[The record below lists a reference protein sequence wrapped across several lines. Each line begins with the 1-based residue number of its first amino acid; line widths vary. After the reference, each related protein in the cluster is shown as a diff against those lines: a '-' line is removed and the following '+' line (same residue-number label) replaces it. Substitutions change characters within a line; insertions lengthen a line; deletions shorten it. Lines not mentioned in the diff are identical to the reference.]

1 MKRRSTLM
9 ALALSAVALTA
20 QAQRTPTHPLDIA
33 TTDETGWIN
42 SFMSWEP
49 GKTIANA
56 SRIDDEFFISR
67 VKPKKR
73 IGEKEGDYI
82 VDANVDRNRKM
93 CLWTPLDDPTSKWKA
108 LPRYCF
114 EGDNFSLWS
123 YLDIH
128 GNWTAPWI
136 RCSAGLADVAAKNGV
151 KVGTL
156 MSIPFGV
163 RINLNWGSGT
173 HETTLRK
180 LTETTS
186 QGKYKHAAKL
196 VQYMKYYGVNGIGIN
211 SEFVSDR
218 YSMDRLI
225 NFFAEC
231 HEEGKK
237 QGWDFQVYWY
247 DFMSS
252 SGSMV
257 HDAGLGDHNIKIF
270 GTGDKPVTDMLFF
283 NYGWSKGLLETS
295 VRRAERE
302 KRSSYDL
309 YAGFDIQGRA
319 LRMAGGQQTWRG
331 LSQTKTSVGF
341 WGAHSQ
347 SLLHQSAT
355 DDGTSD
361 IAIQKAYLLK
371 QELCFSGGYRNP
383 AYRPQFNDGCN
394 LSNASLQSFH
404 GLASLL
410 TAKSTI
416 TTVPFVSRFN
426 LGNGLKFRN
435 AGEVTFDHKWHNIN
449 TQDIM
454 PTWRW
459 WITNEEDRVD
469 ASSYASLIKA
479 ELTFDDAY
487 FGGSC
492 LSLQGR
498 TASSRVKL
506 FKTMLDVKADYTLS
520 ITYKM
525 PETAETHAK
534 LFVALKGETGKYKE
548 VNIPNAGK
556 AGQWVTY
563 TAKMSDLGLTE
574 DATVAMI
581 GLKFE
586 NTPANYKMLVG
597 EMALRNPNQTFNTK
611 LPNVGEVEILRG
623 RYNAFDVKMRY
634 YSDDGTGKNKT
645 YNDDVDTWYYEIYV
659 QPKNGKEQ
667 LLTATTSWAAY
678 VVDAPVSSDMNN
690 RTIRMGVRAM
700 SPDGVHH
707 SDIAWGK
714 WIDVP
719 YNQPLHTA
727 KLNKSVIKPGEDF
740 VLSLEDLIEQP
751 AQKWE
756 IIRPSDNRTVFSAEN
771 TTSCNVKIDEIG
783 VYDLKMVDSDGK
795 EHINRGFIQISP
807 VSTGAVPH
815 IETVTASKQQ
825 VQMGEEVKYS
835 YTGRS
840 GNGKVSRGL
849 IITDPNMF
857 RMPAELQEGTTYSY
871 ALWFKAD
878 GFRHDK
884 QGTNLINKNT
894 IKDSWPHNNW
904 GDLWVT
910 IRPEWKN
917 HQANEISF
925 NTMGW
930 TEHDS
935 PKENMMSK
943 GYQVV
948 PGVWTHVVITQEG
961 GTQRMYFNGKEVA
974 NAFFHNSKRREDMTD
989 DGRVKRFDKAD
1000 IFIGGGNVY
1009 KAGFNGVIDE
1019 VQVWDKALS
1028 ADEVKQCMNGYEKGK
1043 APQGLRGY
1051 YTFEEKTADGK
1062 YANWGNAGEQYKGD
1076 VVAIAQSGGEKTDN
1090 AYYDTRED
1098 NNNVLGY
1105 PGIPGT
1111 LEVKAEAAWKLD
1123 GAKVIEKGDMA
1134 TVTYAAAGKYGATLK
1149 LTNLWGEDTKTVA
1162 EIVEV
1167 TNVTN
1172 SINGVKEAADFA
1184 VYPNPFVESV
1194 NLRFAEGGVYAI
1206 QVTTVNG
1213 AVMQN
1218 TKATVNAG
1226 DVVNVAITGAKG
1238 LYIVRVLKNGKQYK
1252 AVKVVKE

>member
-1 MKRRSTLM
+1 MKRKSTLM
-9 ALALSAVALTA
+9 ALALTAIALTA

-33 TTDETGWIN
+33 TTDETNWIN
-42 SFMSWEP
+42 TFMNWQP
-49 GKTIANA
+49 GKTIGNV

-73 IGEKEGDYI
+73 IGEANGDYSAETGA
-82 VDANVDRNRKM
+82 DSNRKM
-93 CLWTPLDDPTSKWKA
+93 CLWTPLDDPTSTWKA
-108 LPRYCF
+108 FPRYCF
-114 EGDNFSLWS
+114 EGDNFSLWN

-156 MSIPFGV
+156 MSIPWQV

-180 LTETTS
+180 LTDKNS
-186 QGKYKHAAKL
+186 QGKYKYAAKL
-196 VQYMKYYGVNGIGIN
+196 VQYMKYYGVNGIGVN
-211 SEFVSDR
+211 SEFVSDPN
-218 YSMDRLI
+218 SMDRLI

-231 HEEGKK
+231 HQEGKK
-237 QGWDFQVYWY
+237 QDWDFQVYWY
-247 DFMSS
+247 DGTNS
-252 SGSMV
+252 SGSITF
-257 HDAGLGDHNIKIF
+257 DAGLGEHNIKMF
-270 GTGDKPVTDMLFF
+270 GTSERPVTDMLFF
-283 NYGWSKGLLETS
+283 NYGWSKGQLNNS
-295 VRRAERE
+295 VRRAERVN
-302 KRSSYDL
+302 RSGYDI

-319 LRMAGGQQTWRG
+319 LRLRGDDQSWRA
-331 LSQTKTSVGF
+331 LSETKASVGF

-361 IAIQKAYLLK
+361 LAIQKAYLLK

-383 AYRPQFNDGCN
+383 AYRPSFTDGCN
-394 LSNASLQSFH
+394 LSNASLKNFH

-416 TTVPFVSRFN
+416 TAVPFVSRFN

-435 AGEVTFDHKWHNIN
+435 EGEVTFDHKWHNIN
-449 TQDIM
+449 TQDLM

-459 WITNEEDRVD
+459 WITNAEDRVD
-469 ASSYASLIKA
+469 AASYPSLIKA

-492 LSLQGR
+492 LSIEGK
-498 TASSRVKL
+498 TPASHVKL
-506 FKTMLDVKADYTLS
+506 FKTMLDVKPDYTLS

-525 PETAETHAK
+525 PENPETHAK
-534 LFVALKGETGKYKE
+534 LFVALKGETANYKT
-548 VNIPNAGK
+548 VNIPNEGK
-556 AGQWVTY
+556 AGQWVTF
-563 TAKMSDLGLTE
+563 TAKMSDLGLAA

-597 EMALRNPNQTFNTK
+597 EMALRNPAQTFNTK
-611 LPNVGEVEILRG
+611 KPTVAEVQVLRG
-623 RYNAFDVKMRY
+623 RYNAFDFKMRY
-634 YSDDGTGKNKT
+634 YSDDGTGTTKT

-659 QPKNGKEQ
+659 QPKNGNAQ
-667 LLTATTSWAAY
+667 MLTATTSWAAY
-678 VVDAPVSSDMNN
+678 VVDAPVSSDKDN
-690 RTIRMGVRAM
+690 RMMRMGVRAV
-700 SPDGVHH
+700 SPDGLHH
-707 SDIAWGK
+707 SDIAWSD
-714 WIDVP
+714 WTNVAYD
-719 YNQPLHTA
+719 QPLHTA
-727 KLNKSVIKPGEDF
+727 KLNKSVIKPGEPF
-740 VLSLEDLIEQP
+740 VVSLEDLIEEP
-751 AQKWE
+751 AQRWE
-756 IIRPSDNRTVFSAEN
+756 IIRASDNQTVFSAQN
-771 TTSCNVKIDEIG
+771 TTSCNVTINEIG
-783 VYDLKMVDSDGK
+783 VYDLKLVDSEGK
-795 EHINRGFIQISP
+795 EHNNRGFIQISP
-807 VSTGAVPH
+807 ESTGAVPH
-815 IETVTASKQQ
+815 IETIAASKQK
-825 VQMGEEVKYS
+825 VDKEEQVKYS
-835 YTGRS
+835 YTGKQ

-849 IITDPNMF
+849 IINDPNMF
-857 RMPAELQEGTTYSY
+857 RMPADLQQGTTYSY

-878 GFRHDK
+878 GFKHDK

-910 IRPEWKN
+910 IRPQWNGHE
-917 HQANEISF
+917 ANEISF
-925 NTMGW
+925 NVMGW
-930 TEHDS
+930 KAHDS
-935 PKENMMSK
+935 PKENMMST

-948 PGVWTHVVITQEG
+948 PGVWTHVVVTQDG
-961 GTQRMYFNGKEVA
+961 GIQRIYFNGKQVA
-974 NAFFHNSKRREDMTD
+974 NAFFGDSKRREDRTD

-1028 ADEVKQCMNGYEKGK
+1028 PEEVKQCMNGFEKGK

-1051 YTFEEKTADGK
+1051 YTFEEKTNDGK
-1062 YANWGNAGEQYKGD
+1062 YANWGTAGEQFTGD
-1076 VVAIAQSGGEKTDN
+1076 VVAIAQSGGEKTEN
-1090 AYYDTRED
+1090 AYYDLRED
-1098 NNNVLGY
+1098 NNNVLGN

-1111 LEVKAEAAWKLD
+1111 LEVKTEALWTLD
-1123 GAKVIEKGDMA
+1123 GARVIEKGDVA
-1134 TVTYAAAGKYGATLK
+1134 TVAYAAAGHYGATLK
-1149 LTNLWGEDTKTVA
+1149 LVNRWGEDTKTVA
-1162 EIVEV
+1162 NLVEV
-1167 TNVTN
+1167 TNTTN
-1172 SINGVKEAADFA
+1172 SINGVKAADFA
-1184 VYPNPFVESV
+1184 LYPNPFVESV
-1194 NLRFAEGGVYAI
+1194 NLRFAEAGVYTI
-1206 QVTTVNG
+1206 QVATVNG

-1218 TKATVNAG
+1218 TKATANAG